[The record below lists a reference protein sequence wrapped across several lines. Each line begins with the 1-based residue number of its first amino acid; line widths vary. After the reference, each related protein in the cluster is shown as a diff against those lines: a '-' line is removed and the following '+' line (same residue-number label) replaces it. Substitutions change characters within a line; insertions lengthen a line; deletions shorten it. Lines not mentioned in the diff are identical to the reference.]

1 MAKTKQAKI
10 KATDKATPVKKPV
23 KPTGRP
29 GRYETAEQLEAA
41 IQAYFEAA
49 TPKPIMKENEDGDEV
64 PLLDSKGNVVYTQVC
79 PTMAGLAHALGY
91 VSRQS
96 IYDLGKDE
104 RFSYSIKRA
113 CLALEAIHEQNLVT
127 RDKPTGDIF
136 WLKNYGWSDKQ
147 EIQHTGGISVTLSA
161 LDAKL

>member
-1 MAKTKQAKI
+1 MTKTKQAKT
-10 KATDKATPVKKPV
+10 TDKETPAKKPV

-29 GRYETAEQLEAA
+29 GRYETTEQLDAA
-41 IQAYFEAA
+41 LAAYFEAA
-49 TPKPIMKENEDGDEV
+49 TPKPIMKQDEDGNET
-64 PLLDSKGNVVYTQVC
+64 PMLDSKGNVVYTQVC

-91 VSRQS
+91 ISRQS
-96 IYDLGKDE
+96 IYDLAKDE

-113 CLALEAIHEQNLVT
+113 CLLIESIHEQNLVT

-147 EIQHTGGISVTLSA
+147 ELEHSGSIAVQIV
-161 LDAKL
+161 DDIR